1 MEDAIR
7 AFVSFLAVE
16 RNASRETIRNYQS
29 DLQQLAQF
37 LHRAENAPRS
47 IRVDHVTTEDV
58 RAYLHWLDR
67 KGEKAS
73 SLARKLAC
81 LRSFYRFLV
90 REGASQK
97 NPAEDIRSP
106 KLPKPL
112 PRVLTKDD
120 ANALMEFP
128 VGQSSLSLRDR
139 ALLETLYSTGARVS
153 EAVGINLG
161 DLDQAEGLVYLRGK
175 GRKERVVPIG
185 DVAIQAI
192 REYRDSLK
200 PSAARLPLASPGP
213 TRLNSS
219 QAEPVEESLPKS
231 VSDHPSA
238 PIFLNHRGSRLTTRS
253 VARIVSRYSSRL
265 AGGAV
270 SPHALRHSYATHLLD
285 EGADLRS
292 IQEMLGHAS
301 LSTTQKY
308 THLAADQLVAV
319 YDRAHPRARPA
330 GSAIPRK
337 DQKSS

>member
-7 AFVSFLAVE
+7 AFVRFLEVE
-16 RNASRETIRNYQS
+16 RNASPETVRNYRS
-29 DLQQLAQF
+29 DLHQLASF
-37 LHRAENAPRS
+37 LQREPAAGS
-47 IRVDHVTTEDV
+47 LRVDQVTTEQL
-58 RAYLHWLDR
+58 RSYLHWLDR
-67 KGEKAS
+67 KGEKPS

-90 REGASQK
+90 REGVSSR
-97 NPAEDIRSP
+97 NPAEEIRSP

-128 VGQSSLSLRDR
+128 AGQSPLSLRDR

-153 EAVGINLG
+153 EAVGMNLG
-161 DLDQAEGLVYLRGK
+161 DLNQAEGLVHLRGK

-185 DVAIQAI
+185 EVAMQSIRDYRNSIKRSAI
-192 REYRDSLK
+192 RHQS
-200 PSAARLPLASPGP
+200 
-213 TRLNSS
+213 
-219 QAEPVEESLPKS
+219 
-231 VSDHPSA
+231 SA
-238 PIFLNHRGSRLTTRS
+238 PLFLNHRGGRLTTRS

-308 THLAADQLVAV
+308 THLAADHLLAV

-330 GSAIPRK
+330 GNSVPRK

>member
-16 RNASRETIRNYQS
+16 RDASRETIRNYRS
-29 DLQQLAQF
+29 DLQQLALF
-37 LHRAENAPRS
+37 LHRTENAPRS
-47 IRVDHVTTEDV
+47 IRVDHVSTEDV

-90 REGASQK
+90 REGASQQ

-128 VGQSSLSLRDR
+128 VGQSPLSLRDR

-161 DLDQAEGLVYLRGK
+161 DLNQGEGLVHLRGK

-200 PSAARLPLASPGP
+200 PSAISHP
-213 TRLNSS
+213 
-219 QAEPVEESLPKS
+219 
-231 VSDHPSA
+231 PSA
-238 PIFLNHRGSRLTTRS
+238 PIFLNHRGGRLTTRS
-253 VARIVSRYSSRL
+253 VARIVSRYSSCL

-308 THLAADQLVAV
+308 THLAVDQLVAV

>member
-1 MEDAIR
+1 MEDQIR
-7 AFVSFLAVE
+7 TFVNFLEAE
-16 RNASRETIRNYQS
+16 RNASRETVRNYRS
-29 DLQQLAQF
+29 DLRQLASF
-37 LHRAENAPRS
+37 LHAVNHGSGPLRAGE
-47 IRVDHVTTEDV
+47 VTTEQI

-90 REGASQK
+90 REGLVQR
-97 NPAEDIRSP
+97 NPTEGLKSP

-120 ANALMEFP
+120 AGALMDFP
-128 VGQSSLSLRDR
+128 TGESSLSLRDR

-153 EAVGINLG
+153 EAVGINMG
-161 DLDQAEGLVYLRGK
+161 DLSLAEGLIHLRGK

-185 DVAIQAI
+185 HVAMDAI
-192 REYRDSLK
+192 TKYRESLAA
-200 PSAARLPLASPGP
+200 SAASPLRRLSPRRQVREACEASHQ
-213 TRLNSS
+213 L
-219 QAEPVEESLPKS
+219 
-231 VSDHPSA
+231 SA
-238 PIFLNHRGSRLTTRS
+238 PLFLNHRGGRITTRS
-253 VARIVSRYSSRL
+253 VARIVAQYSRLL

-270 SPHALRHSYATHLLD
+270 SPHALRHSFATHLLD

-319 YDRAHPRARPA
+319 YDRAHPRARPSGA
-330 GSAIPRK
+330 AVTRK
-337 DQKSS
+337 DHKPS